1 LAKSIPGVGSSIT
14 FLLGSGRTRGQEGEI
29 AKFGGI
35 VDRHNGREGKV
46 RLINGASEPEVTI
59 AAGQI
64 ERWRIVNASSAS

>member
-1 LAKSIPGVGSSIT
+1 VDKKERLQSSVA
-14 FLLGSGRTRGQEGEI
+14 SW
-29 AKFGGI
+29 
-35 VDRHNGREGKV
+35 DRHNGREGKV